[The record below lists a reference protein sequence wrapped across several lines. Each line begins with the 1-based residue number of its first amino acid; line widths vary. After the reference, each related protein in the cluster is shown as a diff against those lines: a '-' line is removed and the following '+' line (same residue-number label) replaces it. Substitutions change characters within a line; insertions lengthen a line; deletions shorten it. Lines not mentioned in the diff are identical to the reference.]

1 MKKILFLLLFAPSLF
16 GQKKDSLLRLINSP
30 RAVDDTLMCRRYV
43 LLIDSEVNIDG
54 WIGYNTEMGRICNA
68 RLKTQLSL
76 QEKVAYINFLGIFYN
91 NLGIINSNKKQL
103 TTAEK
108 YYQIAIKLHKTSGD
122 DYNLSIDYQNLAITY
137 NRLGMPEKNIEYS
150 KKALQI
156 CENRKDSTR
165 IAAIYG
171 DIGYVTADN
180 GAVNLGVEIMM
191 KSIKM
196 SEKIK
201 DVDIKID
208 RKSVM

>member
-1 MKKILFLLLFAPSLF
+1 MNLLPILKSNPMKKILFLLLFAPSLF

-108 YYQIAIKLHKTSGD
+108 YYSSYFLPQACLD
-122 DYNLSIDYQNLAITY
+122 
-137 NRLGMPEKNIEYS
+137 
-150 KKALQI
+150 KK
-156 CENRKDSTR
+156 
-165 IAAIYG
+165 
-171 DIGYVTADN
+171 
-180 GAVNLGVEIMM
+180 
-191 KSIKM
+191 
-196 SEKIK
+196 KI
-201 DVDIKID
+201 VC
-208 RKSVM
+208 